1 MNKTCVV
8 ALLSLCIVAA
18 PAIASGVADPII
30 SPEVIT
36 AEATSSAGG
45 LDLAIPAFFIL
56 LAILTGAGVL

>member
-1 MNKTCVV
+1 V

-18 PAIASGVADPII
+18 PALASGVADPII
-30 SPEVIT
+30 PADVVV
-36 AEATSSAGG
+36 AETTGSAGG